1 MDRRDLGVLMGPSA
15 VGLLRDATIVA
26 WQPSAD
32 YKPEAYYWTKPLN
45 EAQFRAHASDVGLS
59 PEATTTRLP
68 GALKLPDDVRVR
80 DWQLDA
86 QADVPGLQAEGDV
99 GSTRVWLRWSAG
111 RLYGAAMPRRD

>member
-1 MDRRDLGVLMGPSA
+1 MGRRELGELMGPGA

-32 YKPEAYYWTKPLN
+32 YKPEAYYWTRTLD

-59 PEATTTRLP
+59 PEPTTTRLP
-68 GALKLPDDVRVR
+68 GALKLPDDVQVC
-80 DWQLDA
+80 DWRLDA
-86 QADVPGLQAEGDV
+86 QADAPGLQAEGEV
-99 GSTRVWLRWSAG
+99 GDTRVWLRWSAG